1 MRQPGHGSAGQSES
15 PTPAELIDEMIA
27 RTPDWRG
34 ATLEKLRRII
44 RDADPEIIE
53 EVKWKRPSNPM
64 GAPVWEHNGI
74 VCIGGILKERVRL
87 TLIAGTIL
95 PDPQKLYN
103 AMLNGKS
110 RAIDF
115 YEGDRLNEPALKALV
130 RAGVEHNM
138 AKVRR
143 SKARKK

>member
-1 MRQPGHGSAGQSES
+1 MRQARKKSAGES
-15 PTPAELIDEMIA
+15 PEAKPAELIDEMIA
-27 RTPDWRG
+27 RAPDWRG
-34 ATLEKLRRII
+34 PTFAKLRSII
-44 RDADPEIIE
+44 HDADPEIVE
-53 EVKWKRPSNPM
+53 QVKWKRPSNPF

-74 VCIGGILKERVRL
+74 VCSGAILKERVRV

-115 YEGDRLNEPALKALV
+115 YEGDKVNWPAVKALIK
-130 RAGVEHNM
+130 AAVEHNL
-138 AKVRR
+138 AKGRR
-143 SKARKK
+143 SNPRTM